1 MYSRKRVVCIG
12 GGTGLSTMLRGLK
25 QHTDELTAIVTVADN
40 GGSSGILRREM
51 NILPPGDIRNC
62 LMALA
67 ETEPI
72 MHEIFNH
79 RFSEGSLDGQNL
91 GNLFLAALTDIYGS
105 FEKGVEKANEVL
117 AVKGQ
122 VLPVTTENVQLK
134 ATYADGSK
142 ITGEHEIVYT
152 NKVIRK
158 KIHKVELVPSQPKAY
173 SKSIE
178 AISKADLIILGPGSL
193 FTSII
198 PNLLVEGISAGIK
211 NSFATVIYV
220 GNIMTQPGETDTF
233 TLKMHVDEIEK
244 YLGKDIIQYV
254 VANNTFIDAEVEGY
268 YKNDDAIVV
277 ENDLK
282 IDTDYNVIET
292 DFVILSKDNG
302 YLRHDAKKLA
312 EIIIEL

>member
-1 MYSRKRVVCIG
+1 MYSKKRVVCIG

-25 QHTDELTAIVTVADN
+25 RHTDELTAIVTVADN

-62 LMALA
+62 LLALA

-72 MHEIFNH
+72 MHEIFNY

-91 GNLFLAALTDIYGS
+91 GNLFLAALTGIYGS
-105 FEKGVEKANEVL
+105 FEAAVEKANEVL

-134 ATYADGSK
+134 ATYEDGTM

-152 NKVIRK
+152 NKVVRK
-158 KIHKVELVPSQPKAY
+158 KIHQVELEPSDPQAY

-178 AISKADLIILGPGSL
+178 AIRKADLIILGPGSL

-198 PNLLVEGISAGIK
+198 PNLLVDGISNAIRD
-211 NSFATVIYV
+211 SFATVVYV

-233 TLKMHVDEIEK
+233 TLKMHVDEVEK
-244 YLGKDIIQYV
+244 YLGKGVIQFV
-254 VANNTFIDAEVEGY
+254 VANNTVIDEEVEGHY
-268 YKNDDAIVV
+268 MDDDAIVV
-277 ENDLK
+277 ENDLRT
-282 IDTDYNVIET
+282 DTDYNVIET
-292 DFVILSKDNG
+292 DFAILSKCNG

>member
-1 MYSRKRVVCIG
+1 MYSKKRVVCVG

-25 QHTDELTAIVTVADN
+25 RHTDELTAIVTVADN

-72 MHEIFNH
+72 MHEIFNY

-91 GNLFLAALTDIYGS
+91 GNLFLAALTGIYGS
-105 FEKGVEKANEVL
+105 FEKAVEKANEVL

-122 VLPVTTENVQLK
+122 VLPVTTENVQLR
-134 ATYADGSK
+134 ATYEDGTK

-152 NKVIRK
+152 NKVVRK
-158 KIHKVELVPSQPKAY
+158 KIHEVELVPGSPKAY
-173 SKSIE
+173 TKSIE
-178 AISKADLIILGPGSL
+178 AILKADLIILGPGSL

-198 PNLLVEGISAGIK
+198 PNLLVDGISEAIK
-211 NSFATVIYV
+211 SSFATVIYV

-233 TLKMHVDEIEK
+233 TLKMHVEEVEK
-244 YLGKDIIQYV
+244 YLGKGVIQYV
-254 VANNTFIDAEVEGY
+254 VANNTAIDNAVEVH
-268 YKNDDAIVV
+268 YKDDDAIVV
-277 ENDLK
+277 ENDLNV
-282 IDTDYNVIET
+282 DTDYNVIET
-292 DFVILSKDNG
+292 DFAILSKSNG

>member
-1 MYSRKRVVCIG
+1 MYSKKRVVCIG

-72 MHEIFNH
+72 MHEIFNY

-91 GNLFLAALTDIYGS
+91 GNLFLAALTGIYGS

-134 ATYADGSK
+134 ATYVDGSK

-158 KIHKVELVPSQPKAY
+158 KIHEVELVPSQPKAY
-173 SKSIE
+173 NKSIE

-220 GNIMTQPGETDTF
+220 GNIMTQPGETDRF
-233 TLKMHVDEIEK
+233 TLKMHVEEIEK
-244 YLGKDIIQYV
+244 YLGKNIIQYV
-254 VANNTFIDAEVEGY
+254 VANNTVIDAEVEGH
-268 YKNDDAIVV
+268 YKDDDAIVV

-282 IDTDYNVIET
+282 INTDYNVIET
-292 DFVILSKDNG
+292 DFAILSKKNG

>member
-1 MYSRKRVVCIG
+1 MYSKKRVVCVG

-25 QHTDELTAIVTVADN
+25 IHTDELTAIVTVADN

-62 LMALA
+62 LLALA

-72 MHEIFNH
+72 MHEIFNY

-91 GNLFLAALTDIYGS
+91 GNLFLAALTGIYGS
-105 FEKGVEKANEVL
+105 FEKAVEKANEVL

-122 VLPVTTENVQLK
+122 VLPVTTENVQLR
-134 ATYADGSK
+134 ATYADGTK

-152 NKVIRK
+152 NKVVRK
-158 KIHKVELVPSQPKAY
+158 KIHKVELIPGQPEAY
-173 SKSIE
+173 SKAVE
-178 AISKADLIILGPGSL
+178 AILKADLIILGPGSL

-198 PNLLVEGISAGIK
+198 PNLLVHGVSEAIK
-211 NSFATVIYV
+211 ASFATVIYV
-220 GNIMTQPGETDTF
+220 GNIMTQPGETDNF
-233 TLKMHVDEIEK
+233 TLKMHVEEIEN
-244 YLGKDIIQYV
+244 YLGKGVIQYV
-254 VANNTFIDAEVEGY
+254 VANNTIIDSEVEGQ
-268 YKNDDAIVV
+268 YKDDDAILVK
-277 ENDLK
+277 NDLK
-282 IDTDYNVIET
+282 RDTDYYVIET
-292 DFVILSKDNG
+292 DFAILSNCNG